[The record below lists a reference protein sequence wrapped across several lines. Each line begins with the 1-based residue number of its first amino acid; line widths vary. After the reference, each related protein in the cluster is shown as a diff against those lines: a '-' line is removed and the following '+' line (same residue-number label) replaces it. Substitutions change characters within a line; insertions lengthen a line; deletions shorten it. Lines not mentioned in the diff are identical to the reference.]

1 MGKEGFPQ
9 KEEFSVL
16 SSEVFVL
23 EVLEEEE
30 VEEL

>member
-1 MGKEGFPQ
+1 MKVGKEGFPQ

-16 SSEVFVL
+16 SSEV
-23 EVLEEEE
+23 LEEEE